1 MLVQPPYRNIIVFRL
16 LVHSLASDNVCHTYR
31 DPFPLHWET
40 NFLFPMVLRQSINQS
55 RLMLIHNSQSI
66 MMVLNHLPSPTHDA
80 LTLRGHNRA
89 GNSLTNFLVYCQW
102 AIFTR
107 PRLAHEVVQI
117 DGIIFGWLHMVQ
129 KSGIQKDVLSPTVIS
144 ALLFGHFW
152 RCRSLGLSMQDTCTG
167 LLYVYIFM
175 I

>member
-1 MLVQPPYRNIIVFRL
+1 
-16 LVHSLASDNVCHTYR
+16 
-31 DPFPLHWET
+31 
-40 NFLFPMVLRQSINQS
+40 
-55 RLMLIHNSQSI
+55 MLIHNSQSI

-129 KSGIQKDVLSPTVIS
+129 KSGIQKDVLSPTVIL

-167 LLYVYIFM
+167 LLHIYDLATSQDNICLSVQFGWLMSRLIFPLKFTFP
-175 I
+175 